1 MGFFRAIASLAIGLT
16 MMVDAWG
23 FVMPHQDPSDIL
35 ILVNKTNKAPIVPVT
50 LVKPDVTPTKPEL
63 SENIYMRPEAAAA
76 LEELFDAAAREGVTL
91 YATSGFRSYSTQKAI
106 YERKLQRV
114 DEKQA
119 NASVAK
125 PGYSEHQTGLAMDV
139 EGQTTLG
146 TGLTAQFGESP
157 EGIWLAENCW
167 RFGFIIRYPE
177 GKRNIT
183 GYIYEP
189 WHIRYV
195 GREAAAE
202 IEALDVTF
210 EEYILMVRADRIAL
224 ISSQEADASAAE
236 GSGNQDAQME
246 VVQP

>member
-16 MMVDAWG
+16 MMVDTWG
-23 FVMPHQDPSDIL
+23 YVMPHQDPSDIL
-35 ILVNKTNKAPIVPVT
+35 ILVNKTNRAPIVPVT
-50 LVKPDVTPTKPEL
+50 LVKPNVTPTKPEL

-76 LEELFDAAAREGVTL
+76 LEELFDAAAQEGVTL
-91 YATSGFRSYSTQKAI
+91 YAPCGFRRYSTQKAI
-106 YERKLQRV
+106 YERKLERM
-114 DEKQA
+114 DERQA

-139 EGQTTLG
+139 EGETTLG

-157 EGIWLAENCW
+157 EGIWLSENCY

-177 GKRNIT
+177 GKRSIT

-210 EEYILMVRADRIAL
+210 EEYILMVRADRVAL
-224 ISSQEADASAAE
+224 ISGQAEASDDQAV
-236 GSGNQDAQME
+236 QME